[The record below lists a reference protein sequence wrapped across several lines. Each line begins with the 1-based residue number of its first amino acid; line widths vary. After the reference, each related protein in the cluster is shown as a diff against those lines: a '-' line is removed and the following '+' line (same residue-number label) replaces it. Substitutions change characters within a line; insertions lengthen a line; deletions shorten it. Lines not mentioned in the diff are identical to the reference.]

1 MHHGNRTKLTSLLLP
16 AAALL
21 GLVLLFFNRMAFSNL
36 ILARGDTFL
45 YFYPYWHAAAEA
57 LRELRVPF
65 WNPSIFMGAPLL
77 ANSQVGFF
85 YPLNWPLWFFLK
97 TPYAASASII
107 LHIFIAAAGA
117 YFLARRQLLLG
128 RSGALV
134 AAISFALGGYLT
146 AQVEHINQLQGLAW
160 LPWFFV
166 AVELARLGTRRA
178 WLRSVLATAVLFAL
192 QLLAGHTQTT
202 FITGVAVLIWLAAS
216 WPGRRFLN
224 IDVPS
229 VAVEI
234 NSSLFQPFSALITG
248 AVLAAALAA
257 MQLLPTLELMDHSS
271 RAGGLPVNEVL
282 SFSLPPHLLAQ
293 ALLPAYGQSLFTEYV
308 AFVPLVI
315 IILAFIGGWQ
325 WRKRAGVLQALAL
338 TISGF
343 FLALGAYNPFYWL
356 LARLPGFSFFRAPAR
371 WLVLYALGL
380 SLLAGVGW
388 HLLWRWAGEEG
399 SRQDRQSFL
408 RSNLLP
414 PLLSA
419 LVVLLVLAIWGFAAG
434 FLVDILPLGSEAPFV
449 RPSLLTL
456 GGWFTE
462 LLLSV
467 VLLAT
472 AGFAGSVPIRRAA
485 LSGLLIVGL
494 MAGFFAS
501 RTLPY
506 NNLTTP
512 EAYFDLRPST
522 SRILAEES
530 QEPPDRLLSLS
541 DIFFDPGD
549 QAEIDSIYAG
559 QLSEQA
565 RFDYTVAIKQKEIN
579 APNLPMIYN
588 LASIDGFD
596 GGILPLRDYGS
607 LISATITGGQETMDG
622 RLREL
627 LDAIPEPRWL
637 DLFNARF
644 LITDKTGDLWIDGI
658 YYDRQHPITLHKG
671 EGVPVTYLPEFE
683 ATEIRLLATGKPA
696 AVTID
701 TREGGTLSLQPELVE
716 EMLYRMVLPEPS
728 IISKLEIASCELT
741 ACTLQAISLVD
752 TEVGAFYPLVPGDY
766 RLIHSGDVKIYENSN
781 VLPRAFIAGN
791 WFWAADVSESLGPMR
806 DPDFDVRTTAVIVGD
821 PATNDD
827 IIPGGTG
834 IAKITSYRPEEV
846 VVETESATGGLLVLT
861 DAIYPGWRATVDGQP
876 ATMYQTD
883 GLFRG
888 LFVPQGEHQVIF
900 EYESTSYRL
909 GLIVFIFAIT
919 IIGMVLIAMALEIR
933 SKR

>member
-1 MHHGNRTKLTSLLLP
+1 
-16 AAALL
+16 
-21 GLVLLFFNRMAFSNL
+21 
-36 ILARGDTFL
+36 
-45 YFYPYWHAAAEA
+45 
-57 LRELRVPF
+57 
-65 WNPSIFMGAPLL
+65 
-77 ANSQVGFF
+77 
-85 YPLNWPLWFFLK
+85 
-97 TPYAASASII
+97 
-107 LHIFIAAAGA
+107 
-117 YFLARRQLLLG
+117 
-128 RSGALV
+128 
-134 AAISFALGGYLT
+134 
-146 AQVEHINQLQGLAW
+146 
-160 LPWFFV
+160 
-166 AVELARLGTRRA
+166 
-178 WLRSVLATAVLFAL
+178 
-192 QLLAGHTQTT
+192 HTQTT

-216 WPGRRFLN
+216 WSGRRFLT
-224 IDVPS
+224 IEVPS
-229 VAVEI
+229 VAAET
-234 NSSLFQPFSALITG
+234 NSSFFQPFSALITG

-257 MQLLPTLELMDHSS
+257 IQLLPTLELMDHSS

-315 IILAFIGGWQ
+315 ILLSFVGGWQ

-399 SRQDRQSFL
+399 SCQDRQSFL

-494 MAGFFAS
+494 MAGFLAS

-541 DIFFDPGD
+541 DIFYDPGD
-549 QAEIDSIYAG
+549 QA
-559 QLSEQA
+559 
-565 RFDYTVAIKQKEIN
+565 
-579 APNLPMIYN
+579 
-588 LASIDGFD
+588 
-596 GGILPLRDYGS
+596 
-607 LISATITGGQETMDG
+607 
-622 RLREL
+622 
-627 LDAIPEPRWL
+627 
-637 DLFNARF
+637 
-644 LITDKTGDLWIDGI
+644 
-658 YYDRQHPITLHKG
+658 
-671 EGVPVTYLPEFE
+671 
-683 ATEIRLLATGKPA
+683 
-696 AVTID
+696 
-701 TREGGTLSLQPELVE
+701 
-716 EMLYRMVLPEPS
+716 
-728 IISKLEIASCELT
+728 
-741 ACTLQAISLVD
+741 
-752 TEVGAFYPLVPGDY
+752 
-766 RLIHSGDVKIYENSN
+766 
-781 VLPRAFIAGN
+781 
-791 WFWAADVSESLGPMR
+791 
-806 DPDFDVRTTAVIVGD
+806 
-821 PATNDD
+821 
-827 IIPGGTG
+827 
-834 IAKITSYRPEEV
+834 
-846 VVETESATGGLLVLT
+846 
-861 DAIYPGWRATVDGQP
+861 
-876 ATMYQTD
+876 
-883 GLFRG
+883 
-888 LFVPQGEHQVIF
+888 
-900 EYESTSYRL
+900 
-909 GLIVFIFAIT
+909 
-919 IIGMVLIAMALEIR
+919 
-933 SKR
+933 